1 MKALTK
7 LLLSRPEI
15 ASIVVAIALAV
26 GLGLSGE
33 RFMTEGN
40 TRVILAIVPELGLI
54 ALGAA
59 LLMISG
65 RVRPVGGLGVRT
77 GGR

>member
-40 TRVILAIVPELGLI
+40 MRVILAILGHAVIVKL
-54 ALGAA
+54 
-59 LLMISG
+59 
-65 RVRPVGGLGVRT
+65 
-77 GGR
+77 